1 MKFIINY
8 MTQLLLRGV
17 QRFGNVSKK
26 IDDQQTLENMFNVI
40 NTGQMQAI
48 ITENFICNIH
58 KHINKHKL

>member
-1 MKFIINY
+1 MKVIINY

-26 IDDQQTLENMFNVI
+26 IDEQQTLENMFNII
-40 NTGQMQAI
+40 NTGKMQTI
-48 ITENFICNIH
+48 ITENFCNIH